1 MSNRRRKSS
10 RLPGELLRAAD
21 ACPAFTGLHTHRR
34 RRSTSELEESHG
46 WTARGSRPPQRVE
59 ADEPGRSGATVLRAA
74 VPSMKLT
81 ESPRQPLDGETV
93 RPVTVTVSARGVC
106 CSWCIRSSTILGSDL
121 VFREES
127 SRGGPRSEYVA
138 LHVHSLLYQVGAIK
152 STGEAIRGSI
162 DAPGRSQVATCGPR
176 TRRTRWLLRRGI
188 PNLE

>member
-1 MSNRRRKSS
+1 MSNRRRAVERARVPTGAGVAQVSS
-10 RLPGELLRAAD
+10 RKV
-21 ACPAFTGLHTHRR
+21 TGGRR
-34 RRSTSELEESHG
+34 GAGLTPDRS
-46 WTARGSRPPQRVE
+46 R
-59 ADEPGRSGATVLRAA
+59 ATVLRAA

-138 LHVHSLLYQVGAIK
+138 LHVHPLLDR
-152 STGEAIRGSI
+152 STSGRHQINRRTRSNLRI
-162 DAPGRSQVATCGPR
+162 DAPAGPNMHWRGPLARGRGGC
-176 TRRTRWLLRRGI
+176 
-188 PNLE
+188 